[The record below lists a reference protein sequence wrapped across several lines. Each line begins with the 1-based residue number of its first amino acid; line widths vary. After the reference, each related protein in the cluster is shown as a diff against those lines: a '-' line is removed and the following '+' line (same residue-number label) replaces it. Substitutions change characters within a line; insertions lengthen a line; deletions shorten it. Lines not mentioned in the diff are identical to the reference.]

1 MAGNPIGTFGTP
13 TVIVDGATQT
23 IDCSSGSY
31 AIWTLTATRTVST
44 FINPVPGQVFYLEVR
59 QDATGS
65 RTLTWPSNVNWPSA
79 TAPTLTTT
87 ASKRDKL
94 GFIYNPTSA
103 TWDGWTVG
111 LNYT

>member
-1 MAGNPIGTFGTP
+1 MAGNPVATFGQP
-13 TVIVDGATQT
+13 TVIVDGATQV
-23 IDCSSGSY
+23 IDCSSGSSMV
-31 AIWTLTATRTVST
+31 WTMGASRTCSAFV
-44 FINPVPGQVFYLEVR
+44 NPVQGQILYLEVR

-65 RTLTWPSNVNWPSA
+65 RIMTWPSNVNWPAA

-94 GFIYNPTSA
+94 CFIYNA
-103 TWDGWTVG
+103 NNTWDGYTIG